1 MANTHLGLAG
11 LSYQQAETKGYYYS
25 GESLFLV
32 CIDGMI
38 KRGSSL
44 QLQNGED
51 RKEKLPT
58 SWELIPGNQQFQPP
72 SQPLIRR
79 YYS

>member
-1 MANTHLGLAG
+1 MSLSSYDIHYPVYITVYMSLGYTQNTLNLKWQIHLGLAG

-25 GESLFLV
+25 GESLFLI
-32 CIDGMI
+32 CTDCKI

-51 RKEKLPT
+51 RK
-58 SWELIPGNQQFQPP
+58 
-72 SQPLIRR
+72 
-79 YYS
+79 